1 MEERQRELLLF
12 QLGPVQEFI
21 AQARSTRDLW
31 SGSYMLSWLVAHAI
45 CAVVERGGLDEGD
58 VQMPSLANNPLVT
71 ALRDREVPLDLDKV
85 LIPNLPNKA
94 LFAVP
99 RGRAAELAAVASRA
113 VDDALAAMGE
123 SVWTF
128 LSDSVG
134 VRGDW
139 KARWD
144 AQLKAFPQV
153 TWARTDWDG
162 SVDTWPAAYGRV
174 NRNLAARR
182 NTRDF
187 AQWAAKPDEGAF
199 VKDALSGK
207 EEIIGDDRFW
217 SGLQRDRGQLFKTSG
232 HRYGAMNLVKRLWIR
247 VDGEEESLTTRFFA
261 NALNFDRRDV
271 RGKLRVRSLPD
282 IAKGNLSPKNPYV
295 AVLAFDGDKMGET
308 VKAHGTTPTGLKQ
321 VSQTLSTFALEKVR
335 GHVERHGGFLVYA
348 GGDDVLALLP
358 ASRALACAKAVRDA
372 FRNAG
377 TAAGYTLEGSCGIA
391 VGHRQAPLQML
402 VREAQRM
409 EHVAKEKYNRGAVA
423 VALYKRSGEIIE
435 WGTKWE
441 EGRALELLEK
451 TAELSQA
458 ECLSARFPYALA
470 ALLRPYAFG
479 SNPSVDAETMRGI
492 MRREF
497 EHVLGRQGSR
507 LTGDGLAGF
516 LPLVSAYL
524 ESVTKEEKASDG
536 KPAGKPHPDDFM
548 NLFLVEAFLNRERG
562 ED

>member
-45 CAVVERGGLDEGD
+45 CAVVERGGLDEDD

-99 RGRAAELAAVASRA
+99 RGRAAELAAVAKKGI
-113 VDDALAAMGE
+113 DDALAAMGE

-128 LSDSVG
+128 LAESVG
-134 VRGDW
+134 DRGDW
-139 KARWD
+139 KTRWD

-153 TWARTDWDG
+153 TWAWTDWDG
-162 SVDTWPAAYGRV
+162 SDAAWLAAYERV

-187 AQWAAKPDEGAF
+187 AQWQVACEEGPLA
-199 VKDALSGK
+199 KDALSGK

-217 SGLQRDRGQLFKTSG
+217 TGLHKRAGSLFKTPS
-232 HRYGAMNLVKRLWIR
+232 HRYGAMNVVKRLWIR
-247 VDGEEESLTTRFFA
+247 VDGDDEVLANRFFA
-261 NALNFDRRDV
+261 NSLNFDRRDV
-271 RGKLRVRSLPD
+271 RGGLRVRSLPD
-282 IAKGNLSPKNPYV
+282 IAKGNLSPRNPYV

-321 VSQTLSTFALEKVR
+321 VSQTLSTFALDEVR
-335 GHVERHGGFLVYA
+335 GVVETHGGFLVYA

-358 ASRALACAKAVRDA
+358 ASRAMACARAVRDA

-377 TAAGYTLEGSCGIA
+377 TAAGYALEGSCGIA

-402 VREAQRM
+402 VKEAQRM
-409 EHVAKEKYNRGAVA
+409 ERVAKEKYNRGAVA

-435 WGTKWE
+435 WGTRWE
-441 EGRALELLEK
+441 EGRALELLER

-458 ECLSARFPYALA
+458 GYISFRFPYALA

-479 SNPSVDAETMRGI
+479 SNPSMDAETMRGI

>member
-1 MEERQRELLLF
+1 MEKELLLV
-12 QLGPVQEFI
+12 QLGPVQDFI

-45 CAVVERGGLDEGD
+45 RAVMEEGGLDEDD

-71 ALRDREVPLDLDKV
+71 ALRDRDVPLDLDKV

-99 RGRAAELAAVASRA
+99 KGRAAELAAAASQA
-113 VDDALAAMGE
+113 VGDALAAMGE

-128 LSDSVG
+128 LAESGNVC
-134 VRGDW
+134 VNW

-153 TWARTDWDG
+153 TWAWTDWDG
-162 SVDTWPAAYGRV
+162 SDATWSAAYGRV

-187 AQWAAKPDEGAF
+187 AQWPVACEEGSLA
-199 VKDALSGK
+199 KDALSGR

-217 SGLQRDRGQLFKTSG
+217 AGLRKTKGSLFKAPG

-271 RGKLRVRSLPD
+271 QGGLRVRSLPD
-282 IAKGNLSPKNPYV
+282 IAKGNFSPRNPYV
-295 AVLAFDGDKMGET
+295 AVLAFDGDRMGET
-308 VKAHGTTPTGLKQ
+308 VKAFGTTPAGLKQ

-335 GHVERHGGFLVYA
+335 GAVERHGGFLVYA

-372 FRNAG
+372 FRDAG
-377 TAAGYTLEGSCGIA
+377 TAAGYALEGSCGIA

-402 VREAQRM
+402 VKEAQRM

-435 WGTKWE
+435 WGTRWE

-458 ECLSARFPYALA
+458 DRLSARFPYALA
-470 ALLRPYAFG
+470 ALLRPYEFG
-479 SNPSVDAETMRGI
+479 KGRAVAPETMRDI
-492 MRREF
+492 MRHEF

-507 LTGDGLAGF
+507 LTGDGLAEF

-524 ESVTKEEKASDG
+524 DEVTGQEVAADG
-536 KPAGKPHPDDFM
+536 TAVKTPHPDDFM
-548 NLFLVEAFLNRERG
+548 NLFLVEAFVNRERG
-562 ED
+562 EEN